1 MAHLLL
7 RGAPLALPTG
17 NIARIEAVLFDK
29 DGTLSHSEP
38 MLLALARAR
47 VQQCLA
53 LAAEAS
59 GDPLPNT
66 QLEQLLNRSYGLK
79 DQGIHPGGITAVAA
93 RDHNLIAT
101 ATALAQVGLTWPDAL
116 AIAEATFER
125 TDRLHGGGS
134 DQPPQPTEGLVALL
148 DRLDRAGMRCA
159 VISND
164 HEEGI
169 RSFLARHG
177 LAHRFEGLWSAEHH
191 PRKPHPGA
199 VHGLCAELGV
209 EASRC
214 ALIGDANSDL
224 RMARAAGI
232 PLALGY
238 RAGWCQP
245 PCLDPGTITLQHW
258 DELEARPD

>member
-7 RGAPLALPTG
+7 QGEALALPTG
-17 NIARIEAVLFDK
+17 GIARIEAVLFDK

-47 VQQCLA
+47 VQQCLG

-59 GDPLPNT
+59 GEPGPDP
-66 QLEQLLNRSYGLK
+66 QLEHLLNRAYGLN

-101 ATALAQVGLTWPDAL
+101 ATALTQVGLTWPDAL

-125 TDRLHGGGS
+125 TDGLHGDGS
-134 DQPPQPTEGLVALL
+134 DRPPQPTDGLAALL
-148 DRLDRAGMRCA
+148 DRLHRAGLRCA

-177 LAHRFEGLWSAEHH
+177 LGHRFEALWSAEHH

-209 EASRC
+209 DASRC
-214 ALIGDANSDL
+214 ALIGDADSDL
-224 RMARAAGI
+224 RMARTAGI

-245 PCLDPGTITLQHW
+245 PCLDPGSITLQHW